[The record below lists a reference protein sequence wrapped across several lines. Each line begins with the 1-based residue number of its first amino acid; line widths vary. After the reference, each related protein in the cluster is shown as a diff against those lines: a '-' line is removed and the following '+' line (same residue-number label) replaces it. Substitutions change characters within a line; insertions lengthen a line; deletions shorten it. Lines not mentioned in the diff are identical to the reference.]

1 VASIR
6 RIVRTP
12 KRWDR
17 IVEMAEGLGTTLP
30 AEPDSK
36 ALNDF
41 LIAQKQKDPDHFPD
55 LSLATVKLMGPGEYV
70 LVKPNEVSPGHFG
83 LAVQDYT
90 HSTAPNRRF
99 PDVVTQR
106 LLKAWIAK
114 APHPYSADDLNAI
127 ATRCTLM
134 EDGARKVEREMQKRI
149 AAVVLQKRI
158 GQSFPAIVTGVNHYG
173 TFVRTLDPHVEGMVV
188 QGGKGLDVGDKVT
201 AKLVSTD
208 PARGFIDFAV

>member
-1 VASIR
+1 
-6 RIVRTP
+6 
-12 KRWDR
+12 
-17 IVEMAEGLGTTLP
+17 LP

-41 LIAQKQKDPDHFPD
+41 LLAQKQKDPDHFPD
-55 LSLATVKLMGPGEYV
+55 LSLAVVKLMGPGEYV

-114 APHPYSADDLNAI
+114 GQQPYSEGDLNAI
-127 ATRCTLM
+127 ALRCTLM
-134 EDGARKVEREMQKRI
+134 EDNARKVEREMQKRI
-149 AAVVLQKRI
+149 AAVVLRPRI
-158 GQSFPAIVTGVNHYG
+158 GQNFPAIVTGVNKYG

-188 QGGKGLDVGDKVT
+188 SGGKGLDVGDKVT
-201 AKLVSTD
+201 AKLISTD
-208 PARGFIDFAV
+208 PQRGFIDFAV